1 LLFHNSKKEQAMKI
15 NPLKI
20 QAALVVA
27 GTVAFAAVALALTK
41 LVSTYFTT
49 ETLFMVYMA
58 GTVGFVLYCFYRMV
72 LIQLEL
78 REKVSKNPTK

>member
-1 LLFHNSKKEQAMKI
+1 MKI

-27 GTVAFAAVALALTK
+27 VTVAAAAAALALTK

-49 ETLFMVYMA
+49 ETLFMVHMA
-58 GTVGFVLYCFYRMV
+58 GTVVFVLYCFYRMA

>member
-1 LLFHNSKKEQAMKI
+1 MKI

-27 GTVAFAAVALALTK
+27 GTVTFAAAALALTK

-49 ETLFMVYMA
+49 ETLFMAYMA